1 MSNDSIKEM
10 TGEHAAT
17 IYAQGLTAKFGD
29 SLWPYNPSFSVAP
42 YNKSAKYIMIVNDG
56 CPHPEEENVNLYR
69 RHRSVH
75 AYVDRAT
82 GAVYKAAGWKAGPV
96 KSKGVPDVRYPNV
109 WEALVAADR
118 NGSYLY
124 K

>member
-17 IYAQGLTAKFGD
+17 IYAQGITAKFGD

-56 CPHPEEENVNLYR
+56 ATHPDDKGEPLYR
-69 RHRSVH
+69 RQRSVH

-82 GAVYKAAGWKAGPV
+82 GAVYKAAGWKGGPV
-96 KSKGVPDVRYPNV
+96 KSKGVTD
-109 WEALVAADR
+109 
-118 NGSYLY
+118 
-124 K
+124 

>member
-1 MSNDSIKEM
+1 MNQHIQPM
-10 TGEHAAT
+10 TGETAAT
-17 IYAQGLTAKFGD
+17 IYAQGLTAKFKD
-29 SLWPYNPSFSVAP
+29 STWPYNPEFSVAP
-42 YNKSAKYIMIVNDG
+42 YNKSAKYLMIVNDG
-56 CPHPEEENVNLYR
+56 CPNPSDEDTPLYR

-82 GAVYKAAGWKAGPV
+82 GAVYKAAGWKGGPV

-109 WEALVAADR
+109 WEALVSADR

-124 K
+124 KQ